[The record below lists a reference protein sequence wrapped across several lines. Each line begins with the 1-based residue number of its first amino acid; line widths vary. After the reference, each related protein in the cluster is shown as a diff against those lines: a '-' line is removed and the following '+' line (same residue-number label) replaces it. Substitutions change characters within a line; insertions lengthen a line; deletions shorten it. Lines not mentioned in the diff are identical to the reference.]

1 MATPQKTDSALL
13 YVKDKGRV
21 RGPFLRDFIDAMIL
35 SGHFSTTIEV
45 SLNGQSDWTR
55 IASAPVI
62 TTSSINTNNS
72 TVTPPSGNKNR
83 NIVLGIVG
91 AAGLGGVILLVA
103 AYSSTESNNS
113 KNTSSS
119 FVNYST
125 PAPIPASTPRP
136 VSTPITP
143 IQSSTPS
150 SIDQSTSSS
159 AIFEGWNDSYKIAI
173 QKAEQSHKNILIY
186 FSGSDWSSWSQK
198 QKNELLNTSYFQD
211 YAANNLVLL
220 QVDFPYGKYP
230 SSDIIAL
237 KKAYQV
243 YGFPSFVLIQP
254 DGSIIKKC
262 FGYLPGGYLG
272 FKEWIDSG
280 SVETSSPEIS
290 KYTEGA
296 FPVFPSPTPVATSST
311 PVAPIASAFQSQPR
325 PTYSRPSSYNSG
337 LSQSSFND
345 NRGTTYTYRQSQAY
359 TLNRLDQVVREK
371 KGVVA
376 SYKQSMDAISAQI
389 KADRPYIDHS
399 SQSSVDQ
406 FNYKVDRYNDLRLR
420 YNSAIDDMNAAV
432 DQFNAELHRIG
443 TPVRN

>member
-1 MATPQKTDSALL
+1 MVTSQKPESALL
-13 YVKDKGRV
+13 YVKNKGRV

-62 TTSSINTNNS
+62 TTPLVNSNNNA
-72 TVTPPSGNKNR
+72 VPPPSGNKNR
-83 NIVLGIVG
+83 NIVGGLVG
-91 AAGLGGVILLVA
+91 ASSLVGVILLVA
-103 AYSSTESNNS
+103 VFSSTEST
-113 KNTSSS
+113 KNKRTSSS
-119 FVNYST
+119 VGINST
-125 PAPIPASTPRP
+125 SAPIQASTPRP
-136 VSTPITP
+136 VSTPIIS
-143 IQSSTPS
+143 IQSSTTS
-150 SIDQSTSSS
+150 SINQ
-159 AIFEGWNDSYKIAI
+159 N
-173 QKAEQSHKNILIY
+173 
-186 FSGSDWSSWSQK
+186 
-198 QKNELLNTSYFQD
+198 
-211 YAANNLVLL
+211 
-220 QVDFPYGKYP
+220 P
-230 SSDIIAL
+230 
-237 KKAYQV
+237 
-243 YGFPSFVLIQP
+243 
-254 DGSIIKKC
+254 
-262 FGYLPGGYLG
+262 
-272 FKEWIDSG
+272 
-280 SVETSSPEIS
+280 
-290 KYTEGA
+290 
-296 FPVFPSPTPVATSST
+296 
-311 PVAPIASAFQSQPR
+311 PR
-325 PTYSRPSSYNSG
+325 PTYSHPSYYNPS